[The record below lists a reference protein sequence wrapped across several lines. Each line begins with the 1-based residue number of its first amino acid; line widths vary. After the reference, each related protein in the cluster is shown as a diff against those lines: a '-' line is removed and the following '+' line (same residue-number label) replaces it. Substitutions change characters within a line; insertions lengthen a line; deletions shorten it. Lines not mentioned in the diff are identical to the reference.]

1 MKQDKQFQINEDVTL
16 VFQSLGKLY
25 QLRLLI
31 SSGLMFLKQLEE
43 GKENTERIIFV
54 NEKVKEHENKVKKK
68 RKKKNL
74 APSDNK

>member
-1 MKQDKQFQINEDVTL
+1 MTQQFEIKDNVTL

-43 GKENTERIIFV
+43 GKENTERVIFV
-54 NEKVKEHENKVKKK
+54 DEKVKEHENKVKKK

-74 APSDNK
+74 ATTDNK